1 MTFYFGKNERKQKN
15 HMEKAKR
22 RQKVKQKKKSKQN
35 RECLILNKFSLCKG
49 LKRMF
54 AQAEEGEKVGA
65 FQIDGN
71 PVAEYQNQ
79 FKNQIEFMF
88 HQMHGIF
95 TLCARKAKANII

>member
-1 MTFYFGKNERKQKN
+1 
-15 HMEKAKR
+15 
-22 RQKVKQKKKSKQN
+22 
-35 RECLILNKFSLCKG
+35 
-49 LKRMF
+49 MF

-79 FKNQIEFMF
+79 FENQIEFIF
-88 HQMHGIF
+88 HQMHCIF